1 MYFIK
6 KIRIITENNTVSELP
21 LDSGVNIIYGPSNTG
36 KSLICECI
44 DFLFGGD
51 ARKLKK
57 PVLKVKSVRIC
68 QGRMWIISFCWY
80 IHS

>member
-44 DFLFGGD
+44 DFLFGEI
-51 ARKLKK
+51 KLK
-57 PVLKVKSVRIC
+57 
-68 QGRMWIISFCWY
+68 
-80 IHS
+80 